1 MISMKSLLKLAIIG
15 SLLVSCSP
23 SSKAGFNSE
32 ASQDVSS
39 EILEGFN
46 ANNIGSI
53 YVVPVFAE
61 QIGKDSL
68 AVPDSQATEDLLTA
82 IQVHTQVEVAGGI
95 NRKFASSWNKIAV
108 DAEGEQ
114 ISQLGT
120 SKERLFKI
128 AQTTSKDEGGVPV
141 LFCLLQKT
149 AERSGSG
156 VGSETAAQAKY
167 RMWLYDGKLDKIVW
181 SSAFR
186 TKEEA
191 VSENLFSIGTK
202 FGSGFSSV
210 RDLVSAGFRGSA
222 KSLDKLLRRKAAT
235 NK

>member
-1 MISMKSLLKLAIIG
+1 MKNIVNSALIVI
-15 SLLVSCSP
+15 LLVSCSP
-23 SSKAGFNSE
+23 KTKSGINSGPN
-32 ASQDVSS
+32 QDVSS
-39 EILEGFN
+39 EILDGFS
-46 ANNIGSI
+46 ANNIKSVH
-53 YVVPVFAE
+53 VVPVFAE
-61 QIGKDSL
+61 QIGRESL
-68 AVPDSQATEDLLTA
+68 AVPDSQATDDLITA
-82 IQVHTQVEVAGGI
+82 IQVHTQLEVSGGI
-95 NRKFASSWNKIAV
+95 DRKFASNWNQLATGG
-108 DAEGEQ
+108 EGEQ

-128 AQTTSKDEGGVPV
+128 AQTISKEEGGIPV

-167 RMWLYDGKLDKIVW
+167 RMWLYDGKLDKTVW

-191 VSENLFSIGTK
+191 VTENLFSLGSK

-210 RDLVSAGFRGSA
+210 RELVSAGFRGSA
-222 KSLDKLLRRKAAT
+222 KNLDKLLRKKGST
-235 NK
+235 N